1 MYNGEGSL
9 SPSPKPEVVALL
21 AKLLGHPDEATLMTD
36 LTLQVALVA
45 AADKYQM
52 PDTLM
57 EACKSVYLQSAHLIR
72 VALTHD
78 LVFDFIASLKI
89 IYRSPPAA
97 GLRGRALLMAQSGLA
112 ELQHS
117 AEFLEFLLATP
128 EFATDVATKAIQHG
142 FWCSCCQMY
151 VLLPKTVM
159 Y

>member
-9 SPSPKPEVVALL
+9 SPFPKPEVVALL

-36 LTLQVALVA
+36 LTLQAALVA

-89 IYRSPPAA
+89 LDRRIS
-97 GLRGRALLMAQSGLA
+97 
-112 ELQHS
+112 
-117 AEFLEFLLATP
+117 
-128 EFATDVATKAIQHG
+128 
-142 FWCSCCQMY
+142 
-151 VLLPKTVM
+151 PKTCQLACSLSSLFFEE
-159 Y
+159 